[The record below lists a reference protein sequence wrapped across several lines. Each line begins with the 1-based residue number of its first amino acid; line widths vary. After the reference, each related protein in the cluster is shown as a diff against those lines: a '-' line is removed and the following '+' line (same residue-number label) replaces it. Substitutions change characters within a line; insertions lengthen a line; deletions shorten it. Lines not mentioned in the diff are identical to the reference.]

1 MKDLT
6 QIMSGFWE
14 AHAPSRAVSSAL
26 AGNFFSCCSSPIRR
40 HPMPVPHDSGFDGS
54 QNSGLTAANGNSTLE
69 EQEKRYG

>member
-26 AGNFFSCCSSPIRR
+26 AGNFFSCCSAPIRR
-40 HPMPVPHDSGFDGS
+40 HATHVANDSGCFPPMHRA
-54 QNSGLTAANGNSTLE
+54 LA
-69 EQEKRYG
+69 KRAD